1 MFERLV
7 RLEKRDIRRH
17 DGKRNQRRSC
27 IVCGLFFL
35 NEREFGLMARALYQ
49 FLSGSRLGNAHC
61 PRYLDFDDEGMRTV
75 QSRTDLPVHRSFVSI

>member
-1 MFERLV
+1 MTEKEINVV
-7 RLEKRDIRRH
+7 RVL
-17 DGKRNQRRSC
+17 C
-27 IVCGLFFL
+27 VAYFFL